1 MQSVNMSNTT
11 KTHHAA
17 GIVLSSAVM
26 LTSLAAQA
34 WAADATPPASDPSI
48 LRVCASEVEAPY
60 SSRDADGFE
69 NKIAKALGKAMG
81 RKVSFDWLNK
91 PAIYQVRDQ
100 LDKKTCDV
108 VIGLDSGD
116 DRVLTSKPYYRA
128 PYVFVVRKDSPLDIT
143 SWDSPDLL
151 KTSKIAIA
159 PDGPA
164 QVMLEK
170 LGLFNTNFNYIKSL
184 TGFKSKRNQYV
195 RVEPQRYVDEVAAGK
210 ADLAVVFAPEVARYA
225 KQRGDQ
231 VKLVVI
237 PDNATR
243 GDGQH
248 VPFHFDQSIGVRKDD
263 KQLLNE
269 VNAALEKAQPEI
281 ETILKEEG
289 IPLDAIAKTPE
300 GRAG

>member
-1 MQSVNMSNTT
+1 MSKRI
-11 KTHHAA
+11 KTHHAV
-17 GIVLSSAVM
+17 GLMLSSAVVLM
-26 LTSLAAQA
+26 SLSASA
-34 WAADATPPASDPSI
+34 WAEDSKSATAKAADPSI

-60 SSRDADGFE
+60 STGDGEGFE
-69 NKIAKALGKAMG
+69 NKIAKALGQAMD
-81 RKVSFDWLNK
+81 RKVKFSWIKK
-91 PAIYQVRDQ
+91 PAIYLVRDQ
-100 LDKKTCDV
+100 LDKKECDV
-108 VIGLDSGD
+108 VIGLDTGD
-116 DRVLTSKPYYRA
+116 ERVLTSKPYYRA
-128 PYVFVVRKDSPLDIT
+128 PYVFVLRKDSPLDIT

-151 KTSKIAIA
+151 KANKIAIA
-159 PDGPA
+159 ADTPA

-170 LGLFNTNFNYIKSL
+170 LGLFNRNFNYMKSL

-195 RVEPQRYVDEVAAGK
+195 RIEPQRYVDEVASGK

-243 GDGQH
+243 GDGKH
-248 VPFHFDQSIGVRKDD
+248 IPFHFDQSVGVRKDD
-263 KQLLNE
+263 KKLLDE
-269 VNAALEKAQPEI
+269 VNAALEKAGPEI